1 MRTRVLLTLC
11 LPVFCATLVRALDPK
26 VEQKI
31 EETTVRIFT
40 KAGENTFTGSGFL
53 IGDGNYVVTNHH
65 VIENA
70 DQILIVSKSMHRLGA
85 QIVIDSPQKDLAVL
99 RLDGNVSR
107 PAAALVLNSG
117 VEKSENIWAAG
128 FPAAADDQGDN
139 VNNLLEVKLSTGI
152 ISANVRLSNGDAA
165 YQISAPINPG
175 NSGGPLFDECGR
187 VAGINVE
194 KSLIQAVVEGSDGQP
209 KTERVPLG
217 EGIAWSIKADELAD
231 LLNENN
237 IQAQIDTTPCN
248 PGNISQQ
255 TENVNRANVPTSNS
269 STSIPPQSATT
280 QQSQGPSDSLRML
293 AMFIGIPLVVIAII
307 AVIIFAARGSKP
319 SGVSSQAQIPQ
330 PPTNGA
336 ATLPARAQGVAL
348 PFQLRGLTGTFSNT
362 VFPLSQGTI
371 TMGRNPQ
378 VAQIVFQ
385 EKDSLISKRHCVL
398 RLDHHAGGVL
408 LEDCNSR
415 NGTYLDNGEK
425 LRSGEP
431 RLLRSGG
438 RFYLG
443 NRSYL
448 FQVD

>member
-1 MRTRVLLTLC
+1 MKMRVLLTLC
-11 LPVFCATLVRALDPK
+11 LPLFCATLVRGLDPK

-40 KAGENTFTGSGFL
+40 KAGDNAFTGSGFL

-65 VIENA
+65 VIANA

-107 PAAALVLNSG
+107 PAAALVLSSG

-139 VNNLLEVKLSTGI
+139 VDNLLEVKLSTGI
-152 ISANVRLSNGDAA
+152 ISANVRLSSGVAA

-194 KSLIQAVVEGSDGQP
+194 KSLIQAVVEGSNGQP
-209 KTERVPLG
+209 TTERVPLG

-231 LLNENN
+231 LLNGNN
-237 IQAQIDTTPCN
+237 IHAQIDTTPCN
-248 PGNISQQ
+248 PENTSQQ
-255 TENVNRANVPTSNS
+255 SESVNRANVPTSNS
-269 STSIPPQSATT
+269 SSIPPQSTT
-280 QQSQGPSDSLRML
+280 TPQNQGSSISLPML
-293 AMFIGIPLVVIAII
+293 AMFIGVPLVVIAII
-307 AVIIFAARGSKP
+307 AVIIFAVRSSKP
-319 SGVSSQAQIPQ
+319 SVVNSPAQAPQ
-330 PPTNGA
+330 PPTNVA
-336 ATLPARAQGVAL
+336 ATLPARAQGAAL
-348 PFQLRGLTGTFSNT
+348 PYQLRGLTGTFSNM
-362 VFPLSQGTI
+362 VFPLSQGAI

-385 EKDSLISKRHCVL
+385 EKDRLISKRHCVL

-431 RLLRSGG
+431 HLLRPGG